1 MLIVTEGTKKGRDSI
16 MGKAFKYMFGIG
28 AAIIALGIAIFLI
41 FTYWEKILAYT
52 TAGARVASNI
62 LKQVTGGD
70 ADEEDTSVYY
80 DI

>member
-1 MLIVTEGTKKGRDSI
+1 

-28 AAIIALGIAIFLI
+28 AAIIAIGLAIFLI

-52 TAGARVASNI
+52 AAGARVASNI
-62 LKQVTGGD
+62 LNQFTGNSSE
-70 ADEEDTSVYY
+70 ADESTDYY

>member
-1 MLIVTEGTKKGRDSI
+1 
-16 MGKAFKYMFGIG
+16 MGKTLKYLFGVSALIIG
-28 AAIIALGIAIFLI
+28 VSVTVFLI

-62 LKQVTGGD
+62 LGTLTGSSK
-70 ADEEDTSVYY
+70 EREDPSGYY

>member
-1 MLIVTEGTKKGRDSI
+1 
-16 MGKAFKYMFGIG
+16 MGKAIKYLFGIA
-28 AAIIALGIAIFLI
+28 AAIIAIGAAIFLI

-62 LKQVTGGD
+62 LSQLTG
-70 ADEEDTSVYY
+70 DTSEKDDASDYY

>member
-1 MLIVTEGTKKGRDSI
+1 
-16 MGKAFKYMFGIG
+16 MGKTLKYMFGIG
-28 AAIIALGIAIFLI
+28 AAIIAIGVAVFLI

-62 LKQVTGGD
+62 LGSFTD
-70 ADEEDTSVYY
+70 DSSETDDSSDDY